1 MLPALFR
8 YFQIQIIDSATAD
21 AKTVETWIGICPA
34 KSSTVMRCE
43 HCSKN
48 APNYHRLLLINID
61 LCFAIH
67 SALTKDISTPADIA
81 PSAIETIICYR
92 FTGYISALTYYL
104 LLLIIHDLFRYVSM
118 FVLALVL

>member
-1 MLPALFR
+1 MLPAFFR

-34 KSSTVMRCE
+34 KSSTVMGCG
-43 HCSKN
+43 HWSKN

-61 LCFAIH
+61 VCLAIH

-81 PSAIETIICYR
+81 PSALETIIFDC
-92 FTGYISALTYYL
+92 FIGYISALTYYL